1 MEDVIQWSVGAG
13 FVSLFDMNRQDMHQY
28 ILNLV
33 PCFPPSARLQGVV
46 VQHKAPIKGQM
57 SSSKTRPSKYTFL
70 MVASKKGRQKLYIKQ
85 KLQDRGIGGGE
96 KKKKGRKGNGGW
108 TDLWRKKKVKLND
121 TLLYPTTK

>member
-13 FVSLFDMNRQDMHQY
+13 FVSLFDMNRQDMHRY

-85 KLQDRGIGGGE
+85 KLQDRGIGEKKVERGMEDGLICGE
-96 KKKKGRKGNGGW
+96 KKKWNW
-108 TDLWRKKKVKLND
+108 HVTVFN
-121 TLLYPTTK
+121 YQVS

>member
-13 FVSLFDMNRQDMHQY
+13 FVSLFDMNRQDMHRY

-85 KLQDRGIGGGE
+85 KLQDRGIGEKKVERGMEDGLICGE
-96 KKKKGRKGNGGW
+96 KKK
-108 TDLWRKKKVKLND
+108 
-121 TLLYPTTK
+121 